1 MNINTFR
8 GTALALRDCSVKDS
22 VLLSEPDP
30 LPSLPLGAVTSLSPS
45 SSSSVRGGGAS
56 LSESS
61 VFCSR
66 LALAFSPG
74 RLKLAPFGYPERSI
88 MRLAAAAAG
97 FSFFY
102 VPNPNRCS
110 YWMEVAFLALD
121 SESLGEH
128 VEDAYHY
135 DFGDNIFPQYKQNTK
150 TKSVFE
156 EDGSDEDLEE
166 DNALNRKTISK
177 LSEFIP

>member
-22 VLLSEPDP
+22 VSLSEPVP
-30 LPSLPLGAVTSLSPS
+30 LPSLPLGAVTSSSPS

-66 LALAFSPG
+66 LAFAFSPG

-97 FSFFY
+97 FSFFFGG
-102 VPNPNRCS
+102 
-110 YWMEVAFLALD
+110 AF
-121 SESLGEH
+121 
-128 VEDAYHY
+128 
-135 DFGDNIFPQYKQNTK
+135 
-150 TKSVFE
+150 VFA
-156 EDGSDEDLEE
+156 SSSSS
-166 DNALNRKTISK
+166 ISPY
-177 LSEFIP
+177 LQLLLL